1 MVQLDGLN
9 EQVPMRQQQTGM
21 YWQRFILTE
30 IKTKHLENVGDRHA
44 HRNALLP
51 QGVSLTLTPFDIEV
65 EESLTLWIKC
75 EGR

>member
-1 MVQLDGLN
+1 MNKFQCASN
-9 EQVPMRQQQTGM
+9 RPECTGF
-21 YWQRFILTE
+21 RFILTE